1 MGQRA
6 QAAAGCLT
14 AVLGAGVGLVVW
26 AIRAQGRVRR
36 FEQGPDWSVLYAE
49 LPLLTLAGTAGG
61 LGVWAVLRGIRSRC
75 RSRLRARLTARRAAP
90 PAP

>member
-14 AVLGAGVGLVVW
+14 VALGVGAGLVVW
-26 AIRAQGRVRR
+26 FVRAQGRVRR
-36 FEQGPDWSVLYAE
+36 FEQGPEWRVFYAE
-49 LPLLTLAGTAGG
+49 LPLLVLAGTAAG
-61 LGVWAVLRGIRSRC
+61 LGVWAAARAVGAQ
-75 RSRLRARLTARRAAP
+75 LRARRSAP

>member
-14 AVLGAGVGLVVW
+14 ILLGVGVGLTVW
-26 AIRAQGRVRR
+26 VGRAQGRVRR
-36 FEQGPDWSVLYAE
+36 FEQGPDWSVFYAE

-61 LGVWAVLRGIRSRC
+61 LGVWAVLRGVGSRLSSRRSR
-75 RSRLRARLTARRAAP
+75 SAP
-90 PAP
+90 PAL